1 MKNVKGFA
9 LGFVLALGLAVAGA
23 GFAQSTAQ
31 ADLNKKHESCCSM
44 ESCCCKGGSC
54 SMKHGDK
61 QHAQKADGKE
71 HSHKEGCCC
80 CSGDS
85 CNVRV
90 KNKETV
96 N

>member
-23 GFAQSTAQ
+23 GFAQTTVKDDQ
-31 ADLNKKHESCCSM
+31 TGKQESCCSM

-54 SMKHGDK
+54 SMKDHK
-61 QHAQKADGKE
+61 QHAQKENGKE
-71 HSHKEGCCC
+71 HSHEGCCC

-85 CNVRV
+85 CNVKV